1 MTIIPTV
8 SFQFWWDHLGVPYDD
23 VFFHD
28 VYRKWKPIGLSNSAA
43 DGTKIAIQMAAQE
56 MHYLN
61 GMRKRPA

>member
-1 MTIIPTV
+1 MTIIQTV

-56 MHYLN
+56 N
-61 GMRKRPA
+61 GII